1 EPSRGARRSGR
12 GGTIRGRRSTGCS
25 PDRLERSAGHDDTPS
40 GCLSR
45 FGSRAPDPARRSRC
59 TNALPMLIALAI
71 TLLLF
76 LGLLR
81 HLLEP
86 ACPGCAA
93 KRWARGSTTLHC
105 AECGWTNVAA

>member
-1 EPSRGARRSGR
+1 
-12 GGTIRGRRSTGCS
+12 
-25 PDRLERSAGHDDTPS
+25 
-40 GCLSR
+40 
-45 FGSRAPDPARRSRC
+45 
-59 TNALPMLIALAI
+59 MLIALAI

-105 AECGWTNVAA
+105 AECGWTNVAAQVGQAADPSAAPVAGPQHPVSLH